1 MDEGWIEKIIKKNM
15 PSEKSLEDISKQ
27 MLAHNLQVKIDEL
40 KTITEERDDLAKEN
54 ERLTEENSNLETLL
68 KQKMKLRVGHR
79 GYLSKNPTP
88 CRSSARPIITLLA

>member
-40 KTITEERDDLAKEN
+40 KTITQERDDLYEEN
-54 ERLTEENSNLETLL
+54 KRLAEENSNLETLL
-68 KQKMKLRVGHR
+68 KQNK
-79 GYLSKNPTP
+79 
-88 CRSSARPIITLLA
+88 

>member
-40 KTITEERDDLAKEN
+40 KTYDKSVNKA
-54 ERLTEENSNLETLL
+54 
-68 KQKMKLRVGHR
+68 QKICFVW
-79 GYLSKNPTP
+79 N
-88 CRSSARPIITLLA
+88 

>member
-1 MDEGWIEKIIKKNM
+1 
-15 PSEKSLEDISKQ
+15 

-68 KQKMKLRVGHR
+68 KQKKMKLRVGHG

>member
-15 PSEKSLEDISKQ
+15 PSEASLEDISKQ

-40 KTITEERDDLAKEN
+40 KTITEERDTLAKEN

-68 KQKMKLRVGHR
+68 KQNELVKK
-79 GYLSKNPTP
+79 
-88 CRSSARPIITLLA
+88 